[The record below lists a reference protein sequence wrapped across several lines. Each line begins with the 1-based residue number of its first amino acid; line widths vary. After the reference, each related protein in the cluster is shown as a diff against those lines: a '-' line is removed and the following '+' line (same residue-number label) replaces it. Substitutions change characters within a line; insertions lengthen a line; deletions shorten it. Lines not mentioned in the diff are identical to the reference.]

1 MHQVLKPMAKIATEV
16 TSHNGYGDVIKII
29 PLRSTDI
36 MIEKNGVME
45 EKANILVT
53 EVFDTELVGEG
64 VLSTIEHA
72 QQNLLEVTT
81 NWR

>member
-1 MHQVLKPMAKIATEV
+1 MAKISTEV
-16 TSHNGYGDVIKII
+16 TSQNGYGDAIKVI
-29 PLRSTDI
+29 PLRSTDLVV
-36 MIEKNGVME
+36 EKDGVME

-72 QQNLLEVTT
+72 QQNLLEVNPTT
-81 NWR
+81 

>member
-1 MHQVLKPMAKIATEV
+1 MAKIATEIV
-16 TSHNGYGDVIKII
+16 AHNGYGDIINVI
-29 PLRSTDI
+29 PLRSTDLVV
-36 MIEKNGVME
+36 EKDGAMK

-81 NWR
+81 NQWQI